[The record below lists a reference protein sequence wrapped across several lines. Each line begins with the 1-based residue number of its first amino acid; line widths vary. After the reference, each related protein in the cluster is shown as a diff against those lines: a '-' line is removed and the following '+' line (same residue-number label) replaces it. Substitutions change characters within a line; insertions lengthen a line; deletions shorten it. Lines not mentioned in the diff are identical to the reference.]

1 MVRISGSGV
10 ALITPFKNDY
20 NIDYEA
26 LEKLINYVINGG
38 VDYIV
43 MLGTTGESVV
53 LSSAEKIK
61 ITTFFKEINKDRVPL
76 ILGVG
81 GNNTL
86 AVVEELKTTDVSKI
100 EAFLSVCPYYNKP
113 TQAGIYLHYKLISEA
128 SPLPIILYNV
138 PGRTGINMDSS
149 TTLKLAHD
157 FDNIIAIK
165 EASGNLNQIQDVI
178 TKRPSNFLVLSGD
191 DDLTYKMIEMGANG
205 VISVVGQVLPEKFS
219 HMVQLSIEKKHQEA
233 SVLHS
238 QIQPIYKSLYQDGN
252 PAGVK
257 AALNILGICRNI
269 LRPPLVSVTK
279 NTFNQL
285 SYYLHNK
292 I

>member
-1 MVRISGSGV
+1 MAIISGTGV
-10 ALITPFKNDY
+10 ALITPFNNDY

-38 VDYIV
+38 IDYIV
-43 MLGTTGESVV
+43 MLGTTGESAV
-53 LSSAEKIK
+53 LSSIEKIK

-86 AVVEELKTTDVSKI
+86 AVVEELKTTNVSKI

-113 TQAGIYLHYKLISEA
+113 TQEGIYLHYKLISEA

-138 PGRTGINMDSS
+138 PGRTGINMDST

-178 TKRPSNFLVLSGD
+178 EKRPSNFLVLSGD

-205 VISVVGQVLPEKFS
+205 VISVIGQVLPEKF
-219 HMVQLSIEKKHQEA
+219 A
-233 SVLHS
+233 
-238 QIQPIYKSLYQDGN
+238 N
-252 PAGVK
+252 
-257 AALNILGICRNI
+257 
-269 LRPPLVSVTK
+269 K
-279 NTFNQL
+279 NTPKL
-285 SYYLHNK
+285 VL
-292 I
+292 